1 MVSIVIDESVPEV
14 VVNCALPLKVVEGNM
29 SYFSFDNGSDDF
41 KTLLAITINLCRE
54 LTADF
59 VVLKE
64 TVSAK
69 TNMMLTANIFV
80 DQFSV

>member
-1 MVSIVIDESVPEV
+1 M
-14 VVNCALPLKVVEGNM
+14 
-29 SYFSFDNGSDDF
+29 
-41 KTLLAITINLCRE
+41 LLAITINLCRE

>member
-59 VVLKE
+59 VVLKKPFQQKP
-64 TVSAK
+64 T
-69 TNMMLTANIFV
+69 
-80 DQFSV
+80 